1 MAESP
6 SQFDVSSLNGAQQ
19 CDCWRHHSSSLVCVR
34 SVWPKQQ
41 QQSYSGLRSP
51 GRSNST
57 YFWNDSW
64 VQTFHNGTFIT
75 YRCKIFQFKWCH
87 YFFVFGS
94 NKIGNGQTKLSF
106 KLKLLT
112 ALSISRGK
120 FGLIF
125 DFLEQSL
132 KISIVFY
139 SVNWKWPN
147 ETFLHA
153 LCS

>member
-1 MAESP
+1 MFGQS
-6 SQFDVSSLNGAQQ
+6 DRN
-19 CDCWRHHSSSLVCVR
+19 SSSSPIQDYVHPGDLTQPTFEMTPGFKPFTMVLLLLIDVKYF
-34 SVWPKQQ
+34 SL
-41 QQSYSGLRSP
+41 SGA
-51 GRSNST
+51 
-57 YFWNDSW
+57 
-64 VQTFHNGTFIT
+64 
-75 YRCKIFQFKWCH
+75 IF
-87 YFFVFGS
+87 FFVFGS

-125 DFLEQSL
+125 DFLEHSL

-139 SVNWKWPN
+139 SLNWKWPN
-147 ETFLHA
+147 ETFLHT